1 MAALTSHA
9 CRRRVRLRER
19 REHRAASTCGCSSR
33 RTPRAPRYPLAD
45 RCGRHRGV
53 DLGKSYASVAEA
65 VDTAGADNWTPLY
78 GVWYADLFE
87 EGQNS
92 VGGVV
97 TGAITVD
104 EMIET
109 MQALTDEIRENPDIP
124 KLTRE
129 APAS

>member
-1 MAALTSHA
+1 MATAPG
-9 CRRRVRLRER
+9 
-19 REHRAASTCGCSSR
+19 ASSEYSI
-33 RTPRAPRYPLAD
+33 
-45 RCGRHRGV
+45 RHIEGV